1 MNMGKPV
8 LTFLVEN
15 FDELH
20 SSVERLKKLKIHAV
34 YPGNGKPFPMELFIK
49 NH

>member
-1 MNMGKPV
+1 MNMGKPA

-20 SSVERLKKLKIHAV
+20 SSVERLKKLKINTV
-34 YPGNGKPFPMELFIK
+34 YPGNGLPFPMEQFIK

>member
-1 MNMGKPV
+1 MNMGKPA
-8 LTFLVEN
+8 LTLLVEN

-20 SSVERLKKLKIHAV
+20 SSVVRLKKLKIHAV
-34 YPGNGKPFPMELFIK
+34 YPGNGLPFPMKLFIK